1 MATIKE
7 IADYVGV
14 SSGTVSRVLNHDS
27 TISVSDETKMKIFDA
42 AEELQYKTIKQRK
55 NESKEKVTKLR
66 VGIIEM
72 YNHQQQLQDPYYLFL
87 RSVVD
92 RECFDK
98 GIEVVNI
105 YKGDDGYKFIG
116 DEELNGIISI
126 GKFTKGEVNMM
137 SKISDNI
144 VFLDSSPNDHKF
156 DSVKINYKLAINEA
170 LDYLVNLGHEE
181 IGYIGSLKTLD
192 DFKENNIDVRF
203 KVYKEYME
211 NKNIYDEE
219 NVLNTDEMT
228 AMSGYEL
235 VKVFIKTSK
244 KMPTAFFVSTDTI
257 STGVLKALDENN
269 IKVPDDISI
278 IGFNDLIAC
287 QYTIPPLS
295 TIRVNIE
302 HLASASVDLIIENIS
317 KARGYCKKIVIPT
330 ELIIRK
336 STKEPKSNVK

>member
-42 AEELQYKTIKQRK
+42 AEQLQYKTIKQRK
-55 NESKEKVTKLR
+55 SESKEKVTKLR

-203 KVYKEYME
+203 KIYKEYME

-228 AMSGYEL
+228 AMSGYES

-244 KMPTAFFVSTDTI
+244 KMPTASTR
-257 STGVLKALDENN
+257 KA
-269 IKVPDDISI
+269 I
-278 IGFNDLIAC
+278 
-287 QYTIPPLS
+287 
-295 TIRVNIE
+295 
-302 HLASASVDLIIENIS
+302 
-317 KARGYCKKIVIPT
+317 
-330 ELIIRK
+330 
-336 STKEPKSNVK
+336 

>member
-42 AEELQYKTIKQRK
+42 AEQLQYKTIKQRK
-55 NESKEKVTKLR
+55 SESKEKITKLR
-66 VGIIEM
+66 VGIVEM
-72 YNHQQQLQDPYYLFL
+72 YNHQQQLQDPYYLLL

-116 DEELNGIISI
+116 DEEINGIIGI
-126 GKFTKGEVNMM
+126 GKFTKNEVSMMGE
-137 SKISDNI
+137 ICENI
-144 VFLDSSPNDHKF
+144 VFLDSSPDDHKY
-156 DSVKINYKLAINEA
+156 DSVKINFKLAINEG
-170 LDYLVNLGHEE
+170 LDYLVKLGHKE

-203 KVYKEYME
+203 KIYKEYME

-228 AMSGYEL
+228 AMSGYES

-257 STGVLKALDENN
+257 ATGVLKALDENN

-278 IGFNDLIAC
+278 IGFNDLIAS
-287 QYTIPPLS
+287 QHTIPPL
-295 TIRVNIE
+295 TTVRVHIE
-302 HLASASVDLIIENIS
+302 NLASAAVDLIIERII
-317 KARGYCKKIVIPT
+317 KGRKYCKKVVIPS

-336 STKEPKSNVK
+336 SSDIVKK

>member
-27 TISVSDETKMKIFDA
+27 TISVSDETKMKIFDE

-269 IKVPDDISI
+269 IKVSDDISI
-278 IGFNDLIAC
+278 IGFNDLIAS
-287 QYTIPPLS
+287 QHTIPPL
-295 TIRVNIE
+295 TTVRVHIE
-302 HLASASVDLIIENIS
+302 NLASAAVDLIIERIT
-317 KARGYCKKIVIPT
+317 KGRKYCKKVVIPS

-336 STKEPKSNVK
+336 SSDIVKK

>member
-42 AEELQYKTIKQRK
+42 AEQLQYKTIKQRK
-55 NESKEKVTKLR
+55 SESKEKITKLR
-66 VGIIEM
+66 VGIVEM
-72 YNHQQQLQDPYYLFL
+72 YNHQQQLQDPYYLLL

-203 KVYKEYME
+203 KIYKEYME

-228 AMSGYEL
+228 AMSGYES

-257 STGVLKALDENN
+257 ATGVLKALDENN

-278 IGFNDLIAC
+278 IGFNDLIAS
-287 QYTIPPLS
+287 QHTIPPL
-295 TIRVNIE
+295 TTVRVHIE
-302 HLASASVDLIIENIS
+302 NLASAAVDLIIERIT
-317 KARGYCKKIVIPT
+317 KGRKYCKKVVIPS

-336 STKEPKSNVK
+336 SSDIVKK

>member
-42 AEELQYKTIKQRK
+42 AEQLQYKTIKQRK

-203 KVYKEYME
+203 KIYKEYME

-228 AMSGYEL
+228 AMSGYES

-257 STGVLKALDENN
+257 ATGVLKALDENN

-278 IGFNDLIAC
+278 IGFNDLIAS
-287 QYTIPPLS
+287 QHTIPPL
-295 TIRVNIE
+295 TTVRVHIE
-302 HLASASVDLIIENIS
+302 NLASAAVDLIIERIT
-317 KARGYCKKIVIPT
+317 KGRKYCKKVVIPS

-336 STKEPKSNVK
+336 SSDIVKK

>member
-42 AEELQYKTIKQRK
+42 AEQLQYKTIKQRK
-55 NESKEKVTKLR
+55 SESKEKITKLR
-66 VGIIEM
+66 VGIVEM
-72 YNHQQQLQDPYYLFL
+72 YNHQQQLQDPYYLLL

-144 VFLDSSPNDHKF
+144 VFLDSSPDDHKY
-156 DSVKINYKLAINEA
+156 DSVKINFKLAINEG
-170 LDYLVNLGHEE
+170 LDYLVKLGHKE
-181 IGYIGSLKTLD
+181 IGYIGSLK
-192 DFKENNIDVRF
+192 
-203 KVYKEYME
+203 MQ
-211 NKNIYDEE
+211 
-219 NVLNTDEMT
+219 
-228 AMSGYEL
+228 EL
-235 VKVFIKTSK
+235 
-244 KMPTAFFVSTDTI
+244 
-257 STGVLKALDENN
+257 
-269 IKVPDDISI
+269 
-278 IGFNDLIAC
+278 
-287 QYTIPPLS
+287 
-295 TIRVNIE
+295 
-302 HLASASVDLIIENIS
+302 
-317 KARGYCKKIVIPT
+317 
-330 ELIIRK
+330 
-336 STKEPKSNVK
+336 

>member
-137 SKISDNI
+137 RKISDNI

-203 KVYKEYME
+203 KTYKEYME

-257 STGVLKALDENN
+257 ATGVLKALDENN

-278 IGFNDLIAC
+278 IGFNDLIAS
-287 QYTIPPLS
+287 QHTIPPL
-295 TIRVNIE
+295 TTVRVHIE
-302 HLASASVDLIIENIS
+302 NLASAAVDLIIERIT
-317 KARGYCKKIVIPT
+317 KGRKYCKKVVIPS

-336 STKEPKSNVK
+336 SSDIVKK

>member
-87 RSVVD
+87 RSMVD

-156 DSVKINYKLAINEA
+156 DSVKINYKLSINEA

-203 KVYKEYME
+203 KTYKEYME

-257 STGVLKALDENN
+257 ATGVLKALDENN
-269 IKVPDDISI
+269 TKVPDDISI

-287 QYTIPPLS
+287 QYI
-295 TIRVNIE
+295 
-302 HLASASVDLIIENIS
+302 
-317 KARGYCKKIVIPT
+317 
-330 ELIIRK
+330 
-336 STKEPKSNVK
+336 

>member
-116 DEELNGIISI
+116 DKELNGIISI

-278 IGFNDLIAC
+278 IGFNDLIAS
-287 QYTIPPLS
+287 QHTIPPL
-295 TIRVNIE
+295 TTVRVHIE
-302 HLASASVDLIIENIS
+302 NLASAAVDLIIERIT
-317 KARGYCKKIVIPT
+317 KGRKYCKKVVIPS

-336 STKEPKSNVK
+336 SSDIVKK

>member
-55 NESKEKVTKLR
+55 NESKEKITKLR

-228 AMSGYEL
+228 AMSGYES

-257 STGVLKALDENN
+257 ATGVLKALDENN

-295 TIRVNIE
+295 TIRVHID
-302 HLASASVDLIIENIS
+302 HLASVSVELIIENIS

>member
-55 NESKEKVTKLR
+55 NESKEKITKLR

-116 DEELNGIISI
+116 DKELNGIISI

-278 IGFNDLIAC
+278 IGFNDLIAS
-287 QYTIPPLS
+287 QHTIPPL
-295 TIRVNIE
+295 TTVRVHIE
-302 HLASASVDLIIENIS
+302 NLASAAVDLIIERIT
-317 KARGYCKKIVIPT
+317 KGRKYCKKVVIPS

-336 STKEPKSNVK
+336 SSDIVKK

>member
-55 NESKEKVTKLR
+55 SESKENINKLR

-72 YNHQQQLQDPYYLFL
+72 YNHQQQLQDPYYLLL

-98 GIEVVNI
+98 GIEVINI
-105 YKGDDGYKFIG
+105 YKSEDGYKFVG
-116 DEELNGIISI
+116 NEEINGIIGI
-126 GKFTKGEVNMM
+126 GKFTKNEVKMM
-137 SKISDNI
+137 SEISDSI
-144 VFLDSSPNDHKF
+144 VFLDSSPDDHKF
-156 DSVKINYKLAINEA
+156 DSVKINFKLAINEA
-170 LDYLVNLGHEE
+170 LDYLVKLGHNQ
-181 IGYIGSLKTLD
+181 IGYIGSLNTLD
-192 DFKENNIDVRF
+192 DLKQNNIDVRF
-203 KVYKEYME
+203 KIYKEYME
-211 NKNIYDEE
+211 NKNLYKED

-228 AMSGYEL
+228 AMSGYKS
-235 VKVFIKTSK
+235 VKSFINTSK
-244 KMPTAFFVSTDTI
+244 KMPTAFFVGTDTI
-257 STGVLKALDENN
+257 ATGVLKALDENN
-269 IKVPDDISI
+269 IKVPKDVSI

-295 TIRVNIE
+295 TIRVHID
-302 HLASASVDLIIENIS
+302 HLASASVELMLENINKTRS
-317 KARGYCKKIVIPT
+317 YCKKVVIPS
-330 ELIIRK
+330 ELIIRE
-336 STKEPKSNVK
+336 STTEPKINHK

>member
-42 AEELQYKTIKQRK
+42 AEQLQYKTIKQRK
-55 NESKEKVTKLR
+55 SESKEKVTKLR

-203 KVYKEYME
+203 KIYKEYME

-257 STGVLKALDENN
+257 ATGVLKALDENN

-278 IGFNDLIAC
+278 IGFNDLIAS
-287 QYTIPPLS
+287 QHTIPPL
-295 TIRVNIE
+295 TTVRVHIE
-302 HLASASVDLIIENIS
+302 NLASAAVDLIIERIT
-317 KARGYCKKIVIPT
+317 KGRKYCKKVVIPS

-336 STKEPKSNVK
+336 SSDIVKK

>member
-302 HLASASVDLIIENIS
+302 HLASVSVELIIENIS

>member
-42 AEELQYKTIKQRK
+42 AEQLQYKTIKQRK
-55 NESKEKVTKLR
+55 SESKEKITKLR
-66 VGIIEM
+66 VGIVEM
-72 YNHQQQLQDPYYLFL
+72 YNHQQQLQDPYYLLL

-203 KVYKEYME
+203 KIYKEYME

-228 AMSGYEL
+228 AMSGYES

-244 KMPTAFFVSTDTI
+244 KMPTASTR
-257 STGVLKALDENN
+257 KA
-269 IKVPDDISI
+269 I
-278 IGFNDLIAC
+278 
-287 QYTIPPLS
+287 
-295 TIRVNIE
+295 
-302 HLASASVDLIIENIS
+302 
-317 KARGYCKKIVIPT
+317 
-330 ELIIRK
+330 
-336 STKEPKSNVK
+336 

>member
-42 AEELQYKTIKQRK
+42 AEQLQYKTIKQRK
-55 NESKEKVTKLR
+55 SESKEKVTKLR

-203 KVYKEYME
+203 KIYKEYME

-228 AMSGYEL
+228 AMSGYES

-257 STGVLKALDENN
+257 ATGVLKALDENN

-278 IGFNDLIAC
+278 IGFNDLIAS
-287 QYTIPPLS
+287 QHTIPPL
-295 TIRVNIE
+295 TTVRVHIE
-302 HLASASVDLIIENIS
+302 NLASAAVDLIIERIT
-317 KARGYCKKIVIPT
+317 KGRKYCKKVVIPS

-336 STKEPKSNVK
+336 SSDIVKK